1 MTHLNSTTEP
11 TGTYA
16 SHIVSPEEFSS
27 LWDAIVVDQQI
38 KDSLLSQA
46 ILNFTLRP
54 KVDRAVVPLH
64 GIILLTGKPGTG
76 KTSLARGLASRTAE
90 SLNGK
95 GLRYTEVE
103 PHSLASAAHG
113 KTQKAVTE
121 LFSVTIAELAMQGPT
136 FVLLD
141 EVETILADRA
151 KLSLQ
156 ANPIDVHRATDAAL
170 VQLDRLAA
178 EYNNLL
184 LVATSNFPAAIDSA
198 FLSRTDL
205 ILEMPLPN
213 AQACRQILTDT
224 VRGMAAAFPP
234 LKKLLNDPEL
244 DAAARACAGLDGRQ
258 IRKLVAAACTFDKRV
273 AADPSKLTGKDIRMA
288 AERAQKGMKL

>member
-1 MTHLNSTTEP
+1 MSSATQSSVHQGRL
-11 TGTYA
+11 
-16 SHIVSPEEFSS
+16 VSPQEFAS
-27 LWDAIVVDQQI
+27 LWDAIVVDQQT

-54 KVDRAVVPLH
+54 KVDRAVIPLH

-90 SLNGK
+90 SLNGQ
-95 GLRYTEVE
+95 GLRYIEVE
-103 PHSLASAAHG
+103 PHSLTSAAHG

-121 LFSVTIAELAMQGPT
+121 LFSVTVAELAMQGPT

-141 EVETILADRA
+141 EVETILADRT

-170 VQLDRLAA
+170 VQLDRLASS
-178 EYNNLL
+178 YHNLL
-184 LVATSNFPAAIDSA
+184 LVATSNFPEAIDSA
-198 FLSRTDL
+198 FISRTDL
-205 ILEMPLPN
+205 LLTMPMPNASACREILE
-213 AQACRQILTDT
+213 DT
-224 VRGMAAAFPP
+224 VRGMVTAFPS
-234 LKKLLNDPEL
+234 LKKLLSDSDLE
-244 DAAARACAGLDGRQ
+244 AAAKACVGLDGRQ

-273 AADPSKLTGKDIRMA
+273 AADPSKLTAKAILMA
-288 AERAQKGMKL
+288 AERVQKGMKL

>member
-1 MTHLNSTTEP
+1 MSSATQSSV
-11 TGTYA
+11 YA
-16 SHIVSPEEFSS
+16 SHLVSPGEFAS

-54 KVDRAVVPLH
+54 KVDRAVIPLH

-90 SLNGK
+90 SLNGQ

-141 EVETILADRA
+141 EVETILADRT

-178 EYNNLL
+178 EYHNLL
-184 LVATSNFPAAIDSA
+184 LVATSNFPEAIDSA
-198 FLSRTDL
+198 FISRTDL
-205 ILEMPLPN
+205 LLTMPLPD
-213 AQACRQILTDT
+213 ASACREILHDT
-224 VRGMAAAFPP
+224 VRGMVAAFPP
-234 LKKLLNDPEL
+234 LKKLLSDPDLE
-244 DAAARACAGLDGRQ
+244 AAANACVGLDGRQ
-258 IRKLVAAACTFDKRV
+258 IRKVVAAACTFDKRV
-273 AADPSKLTGKDIRMA
+273 AADPSKLTTKAILMA

>member
-1 MTHLNSTTEP
+1 MSSATQSSV
-11 TGTYA
+11 YA
-16 SHIVSPEEFSS
+16 SHVVSPQEFSS

-90 SLNGK
+90 SLNGQ

-103 PHSLASAAHG
+103 PHSLTSAAHG

-178 EYNNLL
+178 EHHNLL
-184 LVATSNFPAAIDSA
+184 LVATSNFPEAIDSA
-198 FLSRTDL
+198 FISRTDL
-205 ILEMPLPN
+205 LLTMPLPN
-213 AQACRQILTDT
+213 ASACREILQDT
-224 VRGMAAAFPP
+224 VRGMVAAFPP
-234 LKKLLNDPEL
+234 LKKLLTDPDLE
-244 DAAARACAGLDGRQ
+244 AAAQACVGLDGRQ
-258 IRKLVAAACTFDKRV
+258 IRKVVAAACTFDKRV
-273 AADPSKLTGKDIRMA
+273 AADPSKLTAKAILMA
-288 AERAQKGMKL
+288 AERAQKGIKL

>member
-1 MTHLNSTTEP
+1 MSSATRSSV
-11 TGTYA
+11 YA
-16 SHIVSPEEFSS
+16 SHLVSPQEFAS

-54 KVDRAVVPLH
+54 KVDRAVIPLH

-90 SLNGK
+90 TLNGQ

-103 PHSLASAAHG
+103 PHSLTSAAHG

-121 LFSVTIAELAMQGPT
+121 LFSVTIRELAMQGPT

-141 EVETILADRA
+141 EVETILADRN

-178 EYNNLL
+178 EYHNLL
-184 LVATSNFPAAIDSA
+184 LVATSNFPEAIDSA
-198 FLSRTDL
+198 FISRTDL
-205 ILEMPLPN
+205 LLTMPLPD
-213 AQACRQILTDT
+213 ASACREILQDT
-224 VRGMAAAFPP
+224 VRGMVAAFPP
-234 LKKLLNDPEL
+234 LKKLLTDSDLE
-244 DAAARACAGLDGRQ
+244 AAAQACAGLDGRQ
-258 IRKLVAAACTFDKRV
+258 IRKVVAAACTFEKRV
-273 AADPSKLTGKDIRMA
+273 AADPSKLTAKAILMA

>member
-1 MTHLNSTTEP
+1 MSSATRSSV
-11 TGTYA
+11 YA
-16 SHIVSPEEFSS
+16 SHLVSPQEFSS

-54 KVDRAVVPLH
+54 KVDRAVIPLH

-90 SLNGK
+90 SLNGQ

-103 PHSLASAAHG
+103 PHSLTSAAHG

-141 EVETILADRA
+141 EVETILADRT

-178 EYNNLL
+178 EHHNLL
-184 LVATSNFPAAIDSA
+184 LVATSNFPEAIDSA
-198 FLSRTDL
+198 FISRTDL
-205 ILEMPLPN
+205 LLTIPLPD
-213 AQACRQILTDT
+213 AVACREILQDT
-224 VRGMAAAFPP
+224 VRGMVAAFPA
-234 LKKLLNDPEL
+234 LKKLLTDPDLE
-244 DAAARACAGLDGRQ
+244 AAAKACVGLDGRQ
-258 IRKLVAAACTFDKRV
+258 IRKVVAAACTFDKRV
-273 AADPSKLTGKDIRMA
+273 AADPSKLTAKAILMA

>member
-1 MTHLNSTTEP
+1 MSSATQSSV
-11 TGTYA
+11 YA
-16 SHIVSPEEFSS
+16 SHLVSSGEFSS

-38 KDSLLSQA
+38 KDSLLAQA

-54 KVDRAVVPLH
+54 KVDRAVIPLH

-90 SLNGK
+90 SLNGQ

-103 PHSLASAAHG
+103 PHSLTSASHG

-141 EVETILADRA
+141 EVETILADRS

-178 EYNNLL
+178 EHHNLL
-184 LVATSNFPAAIDSA
+184 LVATSNFPEAIDSA
-198 FLSRTDL
+198 FISRTDL
-205 ILEMPLPN
+205 WLTMPMPDAAACREILE
-213 AQACRQILTDT
+213 DT
-224 VRGMAAAFPP
+224 VRGMVAAFPA
-234 LKKLLNDPEL
+234 LKKLLADPEL
-244 DAAARACAGLDGRQ
+244 EAAAKACVGLDGRQ
-258 IRKLVAAACTFDKRV
+258 IRKVVAAACTFDKRV
-273 AADPSKLTGKDIRMA
+273 AADPSKLTASAILMA

>member
-1 MTHLNSTTEP
+1 MTPTTEP

-16 SHIVSPEEFSS
+16 SHVVSPREFSS

-38 KDSLLSQA
+38 KDSLLCQA

-64 GIILLTGKPGTG
+64 GIILLTGEPGTG

-121 LFSVTIAELAMQGPT
+121 LFGVTIAELAMQGPT
-136 FVLLD
+136 NEF
-141 EVETILADRA
+141 E
-151 KLSLQ
+151 
-156 ANPIDVHRATDAAL
+156 
-170 VQLDRLAA
+170 
-178 EYNNLL
+178 
-184 LVATSNFPAAIDSA
+184 
-198 FLSRTDL
+198 
-205 ILEMPLPN
+205 
-213 AQACRQILTDT
+213 
-224 VRGMAAAFPP
+224 G
-234 LKKLLNDPEL
+234 
-244 DAAARACAGLDGRQ
+244 
-258 IRKLVAAACTFDKRV
+258 
-273 AADPSKLTGKDIRMA
+273 
-288 AERAQKGMKL
+288 

>member
-1 MTHLNSTTEP
+1 MSSATQSSVHQSRL
-11 TGTYA
+11 
-16 SHIVSPEEFSS
+16 VSPREFAS
-27 LWDAIVVDQQI
+27 LWDAIVVDQQT

-54 KVDRAVVPLH
+54 KVDRAVIPLH

-90 SLNGK
+90 SLNGQ
-95 GLRYTEVE
+95 GLRYIEVE
-103 PHSLASAAHG
+103 PHSLTSAAHG

-170 VQLDRLAA
+170 VQLDRLASS
-178 EYNNLL
+178 YHNLL
-184 LVATSNFPAAIDSA
+184 LVATSNFPEAIDSA
-198 FLSRTDL
+198 FISRTDL
-205 ILEMPLPN
+205 LLTMPMPNASACREILE
-213 AQACRQILTDT
+213 DT
-224 VRGMAAAFPP
+224 VRGMVTAFPS
-234 LKKLLNDPEL
+234 LKKLLSDSDLE
-244 DAAARACAGLDGRQ
+244 AAAKACVGLDGRQ

-273 AADPSKLTGKDIRMA
+273 AADPSKLTAKAILMA
-288 AERAQKGMKL
+288 AERVQKGMKL

>member
-1 MTHLNSTTEP
+1 MSSATQSSV
-11 TGTYA
+11 YA
-16 SHIVSPEEFSS
+16 SHLVSPGEFSS

-38 KDSLLSQA
+38 KDSLLAQA

-54 KVDRAVVPLH
+54 KVDRAVIPLH

-90 SLNGK
+90 SLNGQ

-103 PHSLASAAHG
+103 PHALTSAAHG

-141 EVETILADRA
+141 EVETILADRS

-178 EYNNLL
+178 EHHNLL
-184 LVATSNFPAAIDSA
+184 LVATSNFPEAIDSA
-198 FLSRTDL
+198 FISRTDL
-205 ILEMPLPN
+205 LLTMPMPDAAACREILE
-213 AQACRQILTDT
+213 DT
-224 VRGMAAAFPP
+224 VRGMVAAFPA
-234 LKKLLNDPEL
+234 LKKLLTDSEL
-244 DAAARACAGLDGRQ
+244 EAAAKACVGLDGRQ
-258 IRKLVAAACTFDKRV
+258 IRKVVAAACTFDKRV
-273 AADPSKLTGKDIRMA
+273 AADPSKLTANAIRMA
-288 AERAQKGMKL
+288 AERAQKGMKQ